1 MVLSCLGACTVA
13 HQVNTTHIH
22 IHIIIVCNTDQIQIK
37 GVHLVLVYNLII
49 KMDHKL
55 MHRKHNAQDVS
66 TSHTLYNMHSTHSAC
81 TWCVRRASLALH
93 CPRQVLCLVQTCT
106 SAPQQVELSALL
118 HSPLLSIH
126 PAVGAGECALGT
138 TPHSQ
143 HTLSVTH
150 ACYALN

>member
-1 MVLSCLGACTVA
+1 MVLSCLGACTMA
-13 HQVNTTHIH
+13 HQVNTHTTHIY
-22 IHIIIVCNTDQIQIK
+22 IHIIIVCNTDQFK
-37 GVHLVLVYNLII
+37 SKVHIPSLSLVLVYNLII

-55 MHRKHNAQDVS
+55 MHRMCS

-106 SAPQQVELSALL
+106 SAPQQVEPSALL
-118 HSPLLSIH
+118 HSPLLSTH
-126 PAVGAGECALGT
+126 PAVGAGESALGT

-143 HTLSVTH
+143 HTVSHSSLV
-150 ACYALN
+150 CP